1 MSDKTKNE
9 IDEEIK
15 NLILKVEKHTKKML
29 TYHSDVIKSIANILI
44 EKEVLDDTDMKNIC
58 GLHREDSCSGKDIA

>member
-29 TYHSDVIKSIANILI
+29 TYHMV
-44 EKEVLDDTDMKNIC
+44 T
-58 GLHREDSCSGKDIA
+58 